1 MLSKLKIDFTFFKQ
15 TDSSNEI
22 KNIYD
27 ALEAGEIVPF
37 YMMFKFINFLYYNSK
52 TDDER
57 KNIIINFI
65 MDEQISIDYL
75 NKLINK
81 KNTDTKII
89 NEAYSLLKYSLSK
102 NKKEKYIKYTSE
114 EIRNNTNELWFVK
127 CDILSEFYNTII
139 FIEEK
144 IKSKI
149 MKKEE
154 ILNDIDNKIKN
165 LLNIFSIDFNKY
177 KFPPIN
183 GNMNYSYNYLFR
195 EFIYFISLFQKKRNT
210 ESLFSQVKTN
220 KIIKTKKEDYIDY
233 STIDDKYNSYLKLY
247 RLLDIFKIMNF
258 DDDHSKNYIKL
269 KIMIF
274 FLFIFEEKRTFAN
287 VNIKLIDKIIKSIN
301 SKPITKEI
309 LKKYIITKNNENK
322 IIEENDWDSLSINDY
337 ININLDYS
345 NMNIKIK
352 SYNSNL
358 INLEKKDLFI
368 SLQDKD
374 IEYLNFEGLL
384 NNNFI
389 KINNEIENEIKNIL
403 FSILQSE
410 KTEENFKLEERFKNY
425 KYIFKSRYSREI
437 FEEIWENI
445 LIIPIPFK
453 NYNGYNIRYDY
464 SIFINSNIKS
474 DEDNSLNIVSILHA
488 LTNDIYHEIFHAIS
502 LLYCTTFDI
511 NSISTPEKN
520 NNELI
525 KKQEDTK
532 KKYNLRFEIIKKEFE
547 DLGDYMEILYYD
559 IKPKCF
565 ATYSS
570 LYFFYNI
577 GLPSSIT
584 LNKYYELFN
593 SNEQIKTNE
602 IKQEDNYIECVGI
615 KHNNI
620 NLNESDDEKIIDE
633 IKALFNIKIM
643 QSIMQIYPLSNQKLI
658 TNNHY
663 IHINPARKDDYGI
676 ITNMTFIREGNCL
689 VDRREL
695 KRNLIVDFEN
705 NNA

>member
-1 MLSKLKIDFTFFKQ
+1 
-15 TDSSNEI
+15 
-22 KNIYD
+22 
-27 ALEAGEIVPF
+27 
-37 YMMFKFINFLYYNSK
+37 MMFKFINFLYYNSK

-165 LLNIFSIDFNKY
+165 LLNIFSIGFNKY

-410 KTEENFKLEERFKNY
+410 KTEENFKIEERFKNY

-547 DLGDYMEILYYD
+547 DLGDYMEILYYN

-643 QSIMQIYPLSNQKLI
+643 KSIMQIYPLSNQKLI
-658 TNNHY
+658 ANNHY
-663 IHINPARKDDYGI
+663 IHINPAKKDDDEI

>member
-37 YMMFKFINFLYYNSK
+37 YMMIKFINFLYYNSK

-274 FLFIFEEKRTFAN
+274 FLFIFEEKRTFGN

-352 SYNSNL
+352 SYNLNL

-547 DLGDYMEILYYD
+547 DLGDYMEI
-559 IKPKCF
+559 
-565 ATYSS
+565 
-570 LYFFYNI
+570 
-577 GLPSSIT
+577 
-584 LNKYYELFN
+584 
-593 SNEQIKTNE
+593 
-602 IKQEDNYIECVGI
+602 
-615 KHNNI
+615 
-620 NLNESDDEKIIDE
+620 
-633 IKALFNIKIM
+633 
-643 QSIMQIYPLSNQKLI
+643 
-658 TNNHY
+658 
-663 IHINPARKDDYGI
+663 
-676 ITNMTFIREGNCL
+676 
-689 VDRREL
+689 
-695 KRNLIVDFEN
+695 
-705 NNA
+705 